1 MRVEAV
7 DAMRDI
13 AGTAICILSDVTNPL
28 TGRTGA
34 APVFGPQNGA
44 LSGQVAHLDAQ
55 MGRWADGPMGW

>member
-55 MGRWADGPMGW
+55 MGRWAGELVSW